1 MFEMVIKLT
10 EDRYLDEA
18 YYDLYKLIMKN
29 KLMCG
34 SIVKCIDS
42 ILPSIVISDIPY
54 DKIWKFEDMVKRE
67 LIGYD
72 VLIIEVIGE

>member
-54 DKIWKFEDMVKRE
+54 DKIWEFEDMVKRE